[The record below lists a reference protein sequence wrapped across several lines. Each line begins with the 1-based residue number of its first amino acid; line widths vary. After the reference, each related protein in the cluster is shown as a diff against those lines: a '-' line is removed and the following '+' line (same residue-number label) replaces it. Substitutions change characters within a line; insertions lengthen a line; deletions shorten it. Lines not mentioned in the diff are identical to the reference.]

1 LPPTSHAPPRIALP
15 KTARWSPTV
24 QLKWPRTHP
33 GPGLTPN
40 LHVLITSSDETIE
53 SATRL
58 SDLAGRLATAT
69 AEQTEA
75 AVKTSGEVEALA
87 IGSASITNSV
97 AGVVIKAGELCS
109 NIQRAQTDLQASSDR
124 TQANARRVNEIQSV
138 LRLLNDISDQ
148 TSLLALNAAI
158 EAARAGEA
166 GRGFAVVADE
176 VRRLAERSKAAAAE
190 ITKLAE
196 GAQATSGQ
204 AVLAIERR
212 GQQLDLWMGI
222 ARAMAEVSTKLQP
235 EAMQHHAATGSV
247 KLAVQLIADRSRA
260 VEAAAHEVATS
271 AVAQAALTAGF
282 PAPGLEEG
290 ATL

>member
-1 LPPTSHAPPRIALP
+1 MIASHTTR
-15 KTARWSPTV
+15 TWRPTV
-24 QLKWPRTHP
+24 QLKWARTRP
-33 GPGLTPN
+33 DPALKPN
-40 LHVLITSSDETIE
+40 LHVLVTTSDEAIE

-58 SDLAGRLATAT
+58 SGFAGRLATAT
-69 AEQTEA
+69 TEQAEA
-75 AVKTSGEVEALA
+75 AVQTSTEVEALA
-87 IGSASITNSV
+87 IGSASIATSV
-97 AGVVIKAGELCS
+97 AGVVLKAGELCA

-138 LRLLNDISDQ
+138 LELLNNIADQ

-158 EAARAGEA
+158 EAARAGDA

-190 ITKLAE
+190 ITKLAA

-222 ARAMAEVSTKLQP
+222 AQAMADVSTKLQP
-235 EAMQHHAATGSV
+235 EAEQHQTATGSV

-260 VEAAAHEVATS
+260 LEAAAHDVAT
-271 AVAQAALTAGF
+271 AVVAQVALTAGVG
-282 PAPGLEEG
+282 ASGLEQDQKQ
-290 ATL
+290 